1 MDRPDCT
8 GKIVVIT
15 GAGRGLGA
23 AFAVVL
29 ADLGAEVIMTGRNT
43 EQVTTAAEAIGLLT
57 GKRPET
63 IVFDLADPGQ
73 VTLTA
78 KKMRDEMPKI
88 DILINNAAQWLPARV
103 DAQDD

>member
-1 MDRPDCT
+1 MDRPDFT

-43 EQVTTAAEAIGLLT
+43 EQVTTMAEAIGSAH
-57 GKRPET
+57 RQAP
-63 IVFDLADPGQ
+63 A
-73 VTLTA
+73 TLWSSIS
-78 KKMRDEMPKI
+78 PI
-88 DILINNAAQWLPARV
+88 PAR
-103 DAQDD
+103 

>member
-1 MDRPDCT
+1 MRKGRKMDRPDFT

-43 EQVTTAAEAIGLLT
+43 EQVTTMAEAIGQ
-57 GKRPET
+57 RP
-63 IVFDLADPGQ
+63 
-73 VTLTA
+73 
-78 KKMRDEMPKI
+78 DEV
-88 DILINNAAQWLPARV
+88 WTSEARK
-103 DAQDD
+103 ALF